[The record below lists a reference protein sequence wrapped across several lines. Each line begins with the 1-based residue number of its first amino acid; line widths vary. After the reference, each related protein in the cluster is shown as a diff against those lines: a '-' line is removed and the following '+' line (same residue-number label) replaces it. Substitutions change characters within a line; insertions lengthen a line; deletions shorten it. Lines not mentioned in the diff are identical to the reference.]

1 MYTILVTGGMG
12 FIGSNF
18 IRFVL
23 NSDTNMKVVNVDKLT
38 YAGNLENL
46 KDVEK
51 QFQKRYIFYRGDIC
65 NFKRLNKI
73 FLKEKIDFIIN
84 FAAES
89 HVDRSIQNP
98 SIFCK
103 TNVLGTQT
111 LLNLARIYEIQRY
124 IQISTDEVY
133 GALTMESPPFIEN
146 TPLAPNSPYSASK
159 ASADLL
165 VRAYYKT
172 FNLPTIIT
180 RCSNNY
186 GPYQY
191 PEKLIPLMILNALN
205 NKKLPIYGDG
215 LNIRD
220 WIHVEDHCQAIKTVL
235 MKGKIGEVYN
245 IGGDCE
251 ISNIE
256 LVRKILKILNKPESL
271 ITFVKDRPGH
281 DFRYS
286 INHEKITRELNWKP
300 KITLEEG
307 LKSTIDWYL
316 NNKNWLNN
324 LINRKFKKFYD
335 KQYKKR

>member
-1 MYTILVTGGMG
+1 
-12 FIGSNF
+12 
-18 IRFVL
+18 
-23 NSDTNMKVVNVDKLT
+23 
-38 YAGNLENL
+38 
-46 KDVEK
+46 
-51 QFQKRYIFYRGDIC
+51 
-65 NFKRLNKI
+65 
-73 FLKEKIDFIIN
+73 
-84 FAAES
+84 
-89 HVDRSIQNP
+89 
-98 SIFCK
+98 
-103 TNVLGTQT
+103 
-111 LLNLARIYEIQRY
+111 
-124 IQISTDEVY
+124 
-133 GALTMESPPFIEN
+133 
-146 TPLAPNSPYSASK
+146 
-159 ASADLL
+159 
-165 VRAYYKT
+165 
-172 FNLPTIIT
+172 
-180 RCSNNY
+180 
-186 GPYQY
+186 
-191 PEKLIPLMILNALN
+191 MILNALN
-205 NKKLPIYGDG
+205 NEKLPIYGDG

>member
-1 MYTILVTGGMG
+1 MG

-23 NSDTNMKVVNVDKLT
+23 NSDTNIKVVNIDKLT

-98 SIFCK
+98 SIFCQ
-103 TNVLGTQT
+103 TNVFGTQT
-111 LLNLARIYEIQRY
+111 LLNLAKSYEIQRY

-133 GALTMESPPFIEN
+133 GALTMESPPFIED

-205 NKKLPIYGDG
+205 NEKLPIYGDG

-220 WIHVEDHCQAIKTVL
+220 WIHVEDHCQSIETAL

-281 DFRYS
+281 DLRYS